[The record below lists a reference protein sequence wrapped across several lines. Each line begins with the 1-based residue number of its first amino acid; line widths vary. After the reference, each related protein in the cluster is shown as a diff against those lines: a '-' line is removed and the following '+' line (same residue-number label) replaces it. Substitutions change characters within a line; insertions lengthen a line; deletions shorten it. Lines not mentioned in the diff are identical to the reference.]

1 MMQEGE
7 LTLLHYRLWP
17 IYRTNTTY
25 E

>member
-1 MMQEGE
+1 MQEGE